1 MANRQPAAGRLSTVL
16 GRKLGGMLLEL
27 RDARG
32 LTQPQAAAA
41 LTATQTKIV
50 KIERGFSPVRDP
62 DLHALCDVYGIE
74 RSDPLRNRLLGLAQ
88 ADRERRRA
96 SGWWRE
102 YTELGDLVEYI
113 QLEDGAA
120 SIRTYQNQLIPG
132 LLQTPHYARAVAVAH
147 EAWQDPDEIEQFVE
161 ARIARQARLT
171 DQRPLELWAVLSEAV
186 LRQQV
191 GGQAAMR
198 GQLEH
203 LLDSTSLTNVKLQV
217 LPFAAGAHASMSG
230 PFVIVGFEEPASLD
244 VVYLETAGS
253 TLWLE
258 RDEDANRHRRLFDG
272 VRRSA
277 LSPEDSRVLVC
288 DLIKEYR

>member
-1 MANRQPAAGRLSTVL
+1 MSTVL
-16 GRKLGGMLLEL
+16 GRKLGGILLEL
-27 RDARG
+27 REAKG

-62 DLHALCDVYGIE
+62 DLHALCDLYGVE
-74 RSDPLRNRLLGLAQ
+74 RSDSVRQRLLALAQ

-113 QLEDGAA
+113 QLEDAA
-120 SIRTYQNQLIPG
+120 SSIRTFQNQLIPG
-132 LLQTPHYARAVAVAH
+132 LLQTPQYARAIAVADD
-147 EAWQDPDEIEQFVE
+147 AWQDPDEIEHFVQ
-161 ARIARQARLT
+161 ARLARQARLT
-171 DQRPLELWAVLSEAV
+171 DSRPLELWAVLSEAA

-191 GGQAAMR
+191 GGRDGMR
-198 GQLEH
+198 EQLEH
-203 LLDSTSLTNVKLQV
+203 LLDATAMANVKVQV
-217 LPFAAGAHASMSG
+217 LPFAAGAHASMNG
-230 PFVIVGFEEPASLD
+230 PFVIVGFDEPAALD
-244 VVYLETAGS
+244 VVYLETASS

-258 RDEDANRHRRLFDG
+258 RDQDAHRHRGLFDG

-277 LSPEDSRVLVC
+277 LSPEASRVLLN